1 MRQSTQFLSILVAES
16 EHLVTVSVQL
26 PPDAKAA
33 FERRLSNA
41 FTSEQYGENAQAW
54 NGERLRIIQETIDQH
69 LIPTG
74 VKWVREWLR
83 EEEEE
88 YYCKQCASVL
98 RDVSFKSQSFNA
110 RFLMFN
116 SVWMLHH
123 IALPICNL
131 AKLPL
136 F

>member
-110 RFLMFN
+110 RFLMFY